1 VYALHYKLS
10 IDEKII
16 GGIKMN
22 ETLTKLAR
30 LSAFVEASM
39 KAAEAE
45 DGDTLS
51 DRFVYMLQTTYSKAK
66 DAWNGIDPLDVF
78 ADQLVMNTGRN
89 FPKDLF
95 LTGFKTLNDTI
106 NKRVELEISQQAR
119 LMAISKVIIENGG
132 IHIEEE

>member
-1 VYALHYKLS
+1 
-10 IDEKII
+10 
-16 GGIKMN
+16 MN
-22 ETLTKLAR
+22 DVLTKLAR

-45 DGDTLS
+45 DGDSLS

-66 DAWNGIDPLDVF
+66 DAWKGIDPLDVF
-78 ADQLVMNTGRN
+78 TDQLVTSVGHN

-95 LTGFKTLNDTI
+95 MSGFKTLDDTI
-106 NKRVELEISQQAR
+106 NKRVELEIAQQAR

>member
-1 VYALHYKLS
+1 
-10 IDEKII
+10 
-16 GGIKMN
+16 MN
-22 ETLTKLAR
+22 DTLTKLAK
-30 LSAFVEASM
+30 LSAFIEASM

-45 DGDTLS
+45 GGDTLS
-51 DRFVYMLQTTYSKAK
+51 DGFVYMLQTTYSKAK
-66 DAWNGIDPLDVF
+66 DAWKGIDPLDVF

-106 NKRVELEISQQAR
+106 NKRVELEITKLAR
-119 LMAISKVIIENGG
+119 LMAISQTIIESGG